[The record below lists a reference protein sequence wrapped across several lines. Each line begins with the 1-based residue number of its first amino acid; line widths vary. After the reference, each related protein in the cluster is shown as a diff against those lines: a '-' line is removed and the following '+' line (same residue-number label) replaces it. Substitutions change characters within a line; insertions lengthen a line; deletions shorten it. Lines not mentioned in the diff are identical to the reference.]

1 MERYYRL
8 NLPRRLVNVL
18 VRPLVRLGIV
28 LRHTYILTVPGRKS
42 GRRYS
47 TPVTLVEDGGR
58 WLVAP
63 YGERNWVKNARA
75 AGWVELSRAGRT
87 ERVRVTP
94 VDMEEAA
101 PVLRAYVRAVPS
113 TRRFFTAH
121 PSAPV
126 AEFAAE
132 ASRHPVFRVES
143 AAGTSANS
151 ATGAARSS
159 HMVGPSPTDPA
170 ATPSRSGTADPTSPP
185 TPPTAT
191 TAPLRPGSEPYR
203 PALGSAYQPEFTR
216 PSAARSTSFG
226 AIPGTSKNAG

>member
-18 VRPLVRLGIV
+18 VRPLVRFGIV
-28 LRHTYILTVPGRKS
+28 LRHTYVLTVPGRRS

-47 TPVTLVEDGGR
+47 TPVTLVENGGR

-94 VDMEEAA
+94 VEPADAA
-101 PVLRAYVRAVPS
+101 SVLKRYVEAVPS
-113 TRRFFTAH
+113 MRRFFAAA

-126 AEFAAE
+126 PEFAAE
-132 ASRHPVFRVES
+132 AHLHPVFRVE
-143 AAGTSANS
+143 
-151 ATGAARSS
+151 
-159 HMVGPSPTDPA
+159 PA
-170 ATPSRSGTADPTSPP
+170 D
-185 TPPTAT
+185 
-191 TAPLRPGSEPYR
+191 
-203 PALGSAYQPEFTR
+203 
-216 PSAARSTSFG
+216 
-226 AIPGTSKNAG
+226 